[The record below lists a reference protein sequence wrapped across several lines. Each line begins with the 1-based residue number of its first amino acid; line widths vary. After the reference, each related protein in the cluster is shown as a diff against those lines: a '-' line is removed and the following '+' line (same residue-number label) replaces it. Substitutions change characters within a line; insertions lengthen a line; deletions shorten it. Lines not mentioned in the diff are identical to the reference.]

1 MSANRN
7 DTTSSTFYT
16 PCRGQ
21 NKRLRDE
28 KRHANRTGINNTDI
42 DDKIYCSKNSKI
54 EEDSALIHAGDQ
66 QDIIN

>member
-1 MSANRN
+1 MSVNRN
-7 DTTSSTFYT
+7 DTTSSISYT

-21 NKRLRDE
+21 NKRLRDK

-54 EEDSALIHAGDQ
+54 EEDYALIHAGDEH
-66 QDIIN
+66 DMIN